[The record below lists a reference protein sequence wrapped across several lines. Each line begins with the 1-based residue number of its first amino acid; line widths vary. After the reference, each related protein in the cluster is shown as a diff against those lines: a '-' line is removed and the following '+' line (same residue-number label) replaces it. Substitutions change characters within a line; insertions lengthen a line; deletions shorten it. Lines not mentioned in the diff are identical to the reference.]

1 MPRQKQRQQPDDNV
15 TGEMR
20 DETVNLVFENVV
32 KSVETEL
39 GLWSRRVLQPIVISI
54 LALSAGG
61 VFAFFRNGESK
72 ESIFVLIPSV
82 IGATFAIFSAFAVL
96 SALRAYR
103 SRQTAIEHLMV
114 TRRSMLAARMP
125 EGEHEIETTVLLR
138 ALEVFGDSQRA
149 LKWMREVNPALKND
163 TPLHAIR
170 TDEGRMEV
178 LNILGRIEYGV
189 IS

>member
-1 MPRQKQRQQPDDNV
+1 VPRQKQRQRPVDNV
-15 TGEMR
+15 TGKTR
-20 DETVNLVFENVV
+20 DETVNLDFEDAV

-39 GLWSRRVLQPIVISI
+39 GLWSRRVLQPIVISV

-61 VFAFFRNGESK
+61 VFAFFRDGEAK
-72 ESIFVLIPSV
+72 EPIYALIPSIV
-82 IGATFAIFSAFAVL
+82 GATFAIFSAFAVL
-96 SALRAYR
+96 SALRANR
-103 SRQTAIEHLMV
+103 LRQTAPKHLIV
-114 TRRSMLAARMP
+114 TKRSMLAARMP
-125 EGEHEIETTVLLR
+125 AGEHEIESTVLLR

-163 TPLHAIR
+163 TPLHAIQ
-170 TDEGRMEV
+170 TDEGRREV

>member
-1 MPRQKQRQQPDDNV
+1 MPRQKQRQQPVDNV
-15 TGEMR
+15 TGEML
-20 DETVNLVFENVV
+20 DETVNLVFEDVV
-32 KSVETEL
+32 KSVEAEL

-61 VFAFFRNGESK
+61 VFAFFRNGEAK

-82 IGATFAIFSAFAVL
+82 VGATFAIFSA
-96 SALRAYR
+96 LRANR
-103 SRQTAIEHLMV
+103 SRQTAIEHLIV

-125 EGEHEIETTVLLR
+125 EGEHEIESTVLLR

-163 TPLHAIR
+163 TPLHAIQ
-170 TDEGRMEV
+170 TDEGRREV

>member
-1 MPRQKQRQQPDDNV
+1 MGNEVPRQKQRQQPVDNV
-15 TGEMR
+15 TGAMR
-20 DETVNLVFENVV
+20 DETVNLVVEDVV

-61 VFAFFRNGESK
+61 VFAFFRNGEST
-72 ESIFVLIPSV
+72 ESIFVLIASV
-82 IGATFAIFSAFAVL
+82 VGATLAIFSALAD
-96 SALRAYR
+96 R
-103 SRQTAIEHLMV
+103 SRQTAIEHLIR

-125 EGEHEIETTVLLR
+125 GGEHEIESTVLLR

-149 LKWMREVNPALKND
+149 LKWMREVNPALNND
-163 TPLHAIR
+163 TPLHAIQ
-170 TDEGRMEV
+170 TDEGRREV